1 MTLSQLRYFT
11 AAAQAQS
18 LSRAARLLH
27 LSQPSL
33 SKSIS
38 RLEEELGAP
47 LFDRAGKRLL
57 LNERGERFL
66 ESAQRILQEMDGA
79 MSDLQLAGG
88 RAATRLTAG
97 LPGPNS
103 LFTGCLA
110 DFAARHPGVEFDL
123 SCDIESAEPPD
134 INKFDMLLYPD
145 HSAYR
150 KFQGYFLTDERYFLA
165 VPAHHHLAEKSA
177 VSPADWDGQ
186 PFVLLTDGA
195 ALEQPYY
202 LCAGLDVH
210 MARRCVVSDRE
221 QHRQL
226 VSAVVGLGFV
236 PEGCREAYA
245 RDGGARLLP
254 ILNRRFSR
262 RLMLCFK
269 REKHLSPIGLEFR
282 AHALSY
288 FHLGGG

>member
-1 MTLSQLRYFT
+1 MTVSQLRYF
-11 AAAQAQS
+11 ACVAQVQNLSKAAQM
-18 LSRAARLLH
+18 LH

-38 RLEEELGAP
+38 KLEEELGAP

-66 ESAQRILQEMDGA
+66 ESAQLILQELEGA
-79 MSDLQLAGG
+79 AADLHLADQH
-88 RAATRLTAG
+88 AVTRLTVG

-110 DFAARHPGVEFDL
+110 SFAAGHPGVEFDL
-123 SCDIESAEPPD
+123 TCGIESSEPPD

-145 HSAYR
+145 HSSYR
-150 KFQGYFLTDERYFLA
+150 KFKGFFLTEERYYLA
-165 VPAHHHLAEKSA
+165 VPAHHHLAGRSA
-177 VSPADWDGQ
+177 LSPSDWEGQ
-186 PFVLLTDGA
+186 PFVFLTDGS
-195 ALEQPYY
+195 ALEEPYY
-202 LCAGLDVH
+202 LCASLNLH
-210 MARRCVVSDRE
+210 MFKRCVTNARA
-221 QHRQL
+221 QHRQ
-226 VSAVVGLGFV
+226 VIAAGIALGFV
-236 PEGCREAYA
+236 PDSCCEIYRN
-245 RDGGARLLP
+245 DGSICLVP

-288 FHLGGG
+288 FHLENA